1 MLLKSGGALLTV
13 CVEKLIIAVN
23 YLCQIDR
30 LMGRCV
36 ENNEDK
42 CFDEKK
48 FLFSLLPDEYLT
60 LSEHSKKIKLTVLV

>member
-1 MLLKSGGALLTV
+1 
-13 CVEKLIIAVN
+13 
-23 YLCQIDR
+23 
-30 LMGRCV
+30 MGRYV

-60 LSEHSKKIKLTVLV
+60 LSEHSISKKLAVLV